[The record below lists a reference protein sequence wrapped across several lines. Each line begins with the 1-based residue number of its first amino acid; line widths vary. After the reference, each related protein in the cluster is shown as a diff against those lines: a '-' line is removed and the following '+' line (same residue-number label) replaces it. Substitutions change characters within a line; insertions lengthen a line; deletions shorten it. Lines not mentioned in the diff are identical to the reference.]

1 MIRFQTATIHDAKN
15 LSKLVN
21 SAYRGDYSKNGWT
34 TEADLLDGQR
44 TDEESLSALIEAP
57 LNQIELMF
65 EGKSLNIVGS
75 VHLVQELPDTLYF
88 GMLTIEPSLQSR
100 GFGKILLKHAE
111 NVARGY
117 GFKKIRCTVIPAR
130 VELIAFYKRRGFKET
145 GNFEKFPVDPKFG
158 IPKVSDLNLQ
168 EFIKVLEEKS

>member
-65 EGKSLNIVGS
+65 EGKSLNILGS

-88 GMLTIEPSLQSR
+88 GMLTIEPSL
-100 GFGKILLKHAE
+100 
-111 NVARGY
+111 
-117 GFKKIRCTVIPAR
+117 
-130 VELIAFYKRRGFKET
+130 
-145 GNFEKFPVDPKFG
+145 
-158 IPKVSDLNLQ
+158 
-168 EFIKVLEEKS
+168 